1 MRMRGVI
8 MKERIEKIKEWIKK
22 NKKRTIGIAA
32 AVVLLIGAL
41 GIGIAGVNGFGSNA
55 AQPDKTITAAKDT
68 SNQKKADKD
77 SEKNTETDTETNK
90 TKETEDQKDKDNADD
105 ADDSKESV
113 SSDKEETSTKSSG
126 SSSTSTSSS
135 NTKSTSSNSSSSSAS
150 SSNSSSSSSS
160 NSSKSTHTHNYNI
173 PVYSSKQV
181 YVVDQAAWTETVEE
195 PVYETV
201 ERSICNGCGAD
212 ITGNEGTHMKENM
225 LAGNTACGGY
235 HSEVKQVQTGTTTR
249 TINHPEEGHYET
261 ESYISGY
268 NCCCGASM

>member
-160 NSSKSTHTHNYNI
+160 NSSKPTHTHNYNI

-195 PVYETV
+195 PIYSTKEVA
-201 ERSICNGCGAD
+201 ICNTCGAD
-212 ITGNEGTHMKENM
+212 ISGY
-225 LAGNTACGGY
+225 AGEHLDETMHDGY
-235 HSEVKQVQTGTTTR
+235 HSEVQTVQTGTDTY

-268 NCCCGASM
+268 KCSCGASK

>member
-1 MRMRGVI
+1 

-135 NTKSTSSNSSSSSAS
+135 NTKSTSSNSSSSS
-150 SSNSSSSSSS
+150 SSSSS

-268 NCCCGASM
+268 KCSCGASK

>member
-113 SSDKEETSTKSSG
+113 SSDKEETSTKSSE
-126 SSSTSTSSS
+126 SSNSSTSSS
-135 NTKSTSSNSSSSSAS
+135 NAKSASSNTSGSSTS

-160 NSSKSTHTHNYNI
+160 NSSKPTHTHNYNI

-195 PVYETV
+195 PIYSTKEVA
-201 ERSICNGCGAD
+201 ICNTCGAD
-212 ITGNEGTHMKENM
+212 ISGY
-225 LAGNTACGGY
+225 AGEHLDETMHDGY
-235 HSEVKQVQTGTTTR
+235 HSEVQTVQTGTDTY

-268 NCCCGASM
+268 KCSCGASK